1 MTRKESVILNEVLN
15 RFVDALT
22 NEVRYEV
29 SQNWLDTGNLAF
41 LNKPLELTEHEKQWI
56 KQHPNLK
63 VLEILLAPYSMTDE
77 NGSVRGVMGDILNII
92 TLQTG
97 LNFSPITVSHNIHAG
112 TQLSPGGWI

>member
-41 LNKPLELTEHEKQWI
+41 LNKPLELTEHEKRRI
-56 KQHPNLK
+56 KQHPK
-63 VLEILLAPYSMTDE
+63 FKGAGKSLLAPLFYD
-77 NGSVRGVMGDILNII
+77 G
-92 TLQTG
+92 
-97 LNFSPITVSHNIHAG
+97 
-112 TQLSPGGWI
+112 